1 MFCRFSFV
9 WLKTT
14 NSEST
19 RLLCF
24 IYLVCTPYGFVRLF
38 GVVNQVL
45 VRPML
50 LRDVNEE
57 FSVFYMEEASV
68 KRKLAHIE
76 LHNVSV
82 SQNGHGNGRSHSY
95 ITAQPLLS
103 QSNSL
108 SHLYQRKPLHGN
120 VDEQQELLNERLREL
135 YSERKELDKLR
146 KSSTFQR
153 TFVYPLAMLL
163 LLFCTAVTI
172 LLVVQNTLELL
183 IGIKALPLS
192 TRVSQLQLKDTQQ
205 FLIWFSIIL
214 AIYTGHIITVEAG
227 PSWRRVGGVSH
238 LLSGRHLG
246 CWLLQHALHEQCAS
260 KAASD
265 IAATADVELR
275 LHAGLVLRAATAKQD
290 YR

>member
-1 MFCRFSFV
+1 MFTLF
-9 WLKTT
+9 
-14 NSEST
+14 
-19 RLLCF
+19 
-24 IYLVCTPYGFVRLF
+24 YLVCTPYGFVRLF

-82 SQNGHGNGRSHSY
+82 SANGHGNGRSHGY
-95 ITAQPLLS
+95 LTAQPLLS
-103 QSNSL
+103 QSSL

-192 TRVSQLQLKDTQQ
+192 TRVSQLSLNDAQQ
-205 FLIWFSIIL
+205 FL
-214 AIYTGHIITVEAG
+214 T
-227 PSWRRVGGVSH
+227 
-238 LLSGRHLG
+238 
-246 CWLLQHALHEQCAS
+246 
-260 KAASD
+260 
-265 IAATADVELR
+265 
-275 LHAGLVLRAATAKQD
+275 
-290 YR
+290 

>member
-1 MFCRFSFV
+1 M
-9 WLKTT
+9 
-14 NSEST
+14 
-19 RLLCF
+19 
-24 IYLVCTPYGFVRLF
+24 RLF

-82 SQNGHGNGRSHSY
+82 SDTVNGSRLANGHANGRSHGY
-95 ITAQPLLS
+95 ITPQPLL
-103 QSNSL
+103 QSSL
-108 SHLYQRKPLHGN
+108 PHLYQRKPLSGN

-163 LLFCTAVTI
+163 LIFCTAVTI

-192 TRVSQLQLKDTQQ
+192 TRVSHLST
-205 FLIWFSIIL
+205 
-214 AIYTGHIITVEAG
+214 
-227 PSWRRVGGVSH
+227 RNSH
-238 LLSGRHLG
+238 
-246 CWLLQHALHEQCAS
+246 
-260 KAASD
+260 D
-265 IAATADVELR
+265 F
-275 LHAGLVLRAATAKQD
+275 
-290 YR
+290 